1 MENNIVFLLI
11 FLYAAY
17 MTRHAYFSRSDYRR
31 KTGADRRASYED
43 AMRHA
48 DADID
53 HYVGIR
59 SGTIDPE
66 DRYERAITKMSD
78 RQFVSL
84 LRDTYQKYG
93 LDVEAEMLWTQY
105 LRQKSR
111 FDIIDEQGN
120 VVYFGEK

>member
-1 MENNIVFLLI
+1 MENGIVILILLV
-11 FLYAAY
+11 YSVV
-17 MTRHAYFSRSDYRR
+17 MTYQAHYSRGDYRR
-31 KTGADRRASYED
+31 KAGADRRAAYED

-53 HYVGIR
+53 HFVSIR
-59 SGTIDPE
+59 SGTTDPE
-66 DRYERAITKMSD
+66 NRYERGIVKMSD
-78 RQFVSL
+78 RQFVGL
-84 LRDTYQKYG
+84 LRDTYQRYG

-111 FDIIDEQGN
+111 FDIVDEKGN

>member
-1 MENNIVFLLI
+1 MESNIVFLLL
-11 FLYAAY
+11 FVYAAF
-17 MTRHAYFSRSDYRR
+17 MTHRAYFSRSDYRR
-31 KTGADRRASYED
+31 KAGADRRAAYED
-43 AMRHA
+43 AIRRA

-53 HYVGIR
+53 HFVGIR
-59 SGTIDPE
+59 TGTTDPE

-84 LRDTYQKYG
+84 MRDTYQKYG

-111 FDIIDEQGN
+111 FDIVDEKGN